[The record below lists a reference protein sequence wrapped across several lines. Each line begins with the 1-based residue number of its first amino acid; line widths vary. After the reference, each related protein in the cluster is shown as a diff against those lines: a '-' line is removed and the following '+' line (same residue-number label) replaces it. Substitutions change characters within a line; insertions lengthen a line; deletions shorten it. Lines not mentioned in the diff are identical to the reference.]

1 MFDLLIRNGTV
12 LDGTG
17 AQRFRAD
24 VAVKDERIVL
34 VQPNIAGAA
43 EQVID
48 ASGLYVTP
56 GFIDTH
62 SHADK
67 IVLFPNTSYNIL
79 LQGITFQFMGQCG
92 DSPVPYTENLMGTFK
107 KSLRAEEFAAMRE
120 KISSPARF
128 VEEAK
133 KQRFGINMGFFLGH
147 QAMRAAIMG
156 YKSGDPSENEMQ
168 QMKTLLEQAMQAGYW
183 GMSTGLVYV
192 PSVYAKTQELIEL
205 SKIVSAHGGIYATHI
220 RGEGNC
226 VVQSVA
232 EAIEIG
238 HESGAQVQI
247 SHLKVM
253 GEQNRGKSTLLLRM
267 IDEANA
273 RGDTVYADQYPFE
286 ASSAPLICQMPP
298 KYLEGGNEQAL
309 VTIRDPEKRKEIE
322 WSIFNE
328 LEEFES
334 SFYFSSYDGVI
345 IAEAPYTPQHIG
357 KTLVQL
363 ASEQGKT
370 PFDAYCDLLIEN
382 HANAQGVYINQN
394 IEDICRIMTH
404 PRVFCGCDWAELPV
418 YHEPEEI
425 GGAHPR
431 CIGTFPKR
439 LETIRTHGLCSAEE
453 AICSIT
459 GRVAAAFGLEKRGV
473 IAEGNFADL
482 CVIDYEKIR
491 CNADYVHP
499 FRRNTGIHHVVVNG
513 RLAVENGILTNA
525 RNGRFVAHNA

>member
-1 MFDLLIRNGTV
+1 
-12 LDGTG
+12 
-17 AQRFRAD
+17 
-24 VAVKDERIVL
+24 
-34 VQPNIAGAA
+34 
-43 EQVID
+43 
-48 ASGLYVTP
+48 
-56 GFIDTH
+56 
-62 SHADK
+62 
-67 IVLFPNTSYNIL
+67 
-79 LQGITFQFMGQCG
+79 
-92 DSPVPYTENLMGTFK
+92 
-107 KSLRAEEFAAMRE
+107 
-120 KISSPARF
+120 
-128 VEEAK
+128 
-133 KQRFGINMGFFLGH
+133 
-147 QAMRAAIMG
+147 
-156 YKSGDPSENEMQ
+156 
-168 QMKTLLEQAMQAGYW
+168 
-183 GMSTGLVYV
+183 
-192 PSVYAKTQELIEL
+192 
-205 SKIVSAHGGIYATHI
+205 
-220 RGEGNC
+220 
-226 VVQSVA
+226 
-232 EAIEIG
+232 
-238 HESGAQVQI
+238 
-247 SHLKVM
+247 
-253 GEQNRGKSTLLLRM
+253 
-267 IDEANA
+267 
-273 RGDTVYADQYPFE
+273 
-286 ASSAPLICQMPP
+286 MPP

-309 VTIRDPEKRKEIE
+309 ATIRDPEKRKEIE

-328 LEEFES
+328 PEEFES
-334 SFYFSSYDGVI
+334 SFYFSGYDGAI

-394 IEDICRIMTH
+394 MEDICRIMAH

-459 GRVAAAFGLEKRGV
+459 GRVAAAFGLEKRGI

-513 RLAVENGILTNA
+513 KLAVENGALTNA
-525 RNGRFVAHNA
+525 RAGRFVAHNA